1 MKKWLNRLDRKLD
14 GISRQKK
21 TAVNLTLCAV
31 LLLLIWTRFGCPLP
45 SLEMEFR
52 RVERINLL
60 PRSEIIFSDEGRGR
74 SYTREGED
82 RSVNMHQPTFLGI
95 AGGRVTAAVYDIT
108 DRWTAETYPL
118 EEGPT
123 PAPFRYAHAVL
134 FRPGVVEFVFPMMFV
149 NVPEGAAR
157 GEFSLTLPDRETNY
171 SRSGQGWDTGNGTWL
186 FPMETPSTGYS
197 DRWWAGGSYT
207 LTLYRADGSLL
218 LEKIGTLRA
227 E

>member
-1 MKKWLNRLDRKLD
+1 MKQWWKRLGRKLD

-82 RSVNMHQPTFLGI
+82 RSVSMHQPSFLGI
-95 AGGRVTAAVYDIT
+95 AGERVTVAAHDIAG
-108 DRWTAETYPL
+108 RWTADTYPL

-149 NVPEGAAR
+149 NVPEETAR
-157 GEFSLTLPDRETNY
+157 GEFSLALSYREEGY
-171 SRSGQGWDTGNGTWL
+171 GWSGQGWDTGNGTWL
-186 FPMETPSTGYS
+186 FPVETPSTGYG
-197 DRWWAGGSYT
+197 DYWWAGGSYT
-207 LTLYRADGSLL
+207 LKLYRADGSLL
-218 LEKIGTLRA
+218 LEKSGTLR
-227 E
+227 EE